1 MVAAVLWVVVVL
13 VLPLVLPF
21 VIGRLTGSGG
31 AGAAAAL
38 VGFAAGCY
46 WDWRRV
52 SPRPGHVSRL
62 TEAAAPA
69 LSELIRPLEHLAR
82 LASNE
87 PTLSARTPRP
97 KAAG

>member
-1 MVAAVLWVVVVL
+1 MVAAVLWVVAVF

-38 VGFAAGCY
+38 VGSGSIFVATVVGFTAGCY

-52 SPRPGHVSRL
+52 STSRSRL
-62 TEAAAPA
+62 P
-69 LSELIRPLEHLAR
+69 SH
-82 LASNE
+82 
-87 PTLSARTPRP
+87 
-97 KAAG
+97 